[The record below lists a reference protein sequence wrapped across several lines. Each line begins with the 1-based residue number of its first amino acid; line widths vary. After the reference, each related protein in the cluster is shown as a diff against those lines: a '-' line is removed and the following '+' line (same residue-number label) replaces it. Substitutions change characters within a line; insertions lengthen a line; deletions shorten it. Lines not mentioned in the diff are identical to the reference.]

1 MNCLCPQQ
9 SDAQK
14 RHRCYRLPFIPSRS
28 FIHTLTKPS
37 FPWLMR
43 CDDSPWQCGCAILV
57 VLCSLVSWEEKSSD
71 SDSGPLHKSQEVPHR
86 SSNLSKCDITS
97 LYTGIKSLQHGDI
110 ALFNALTELPS
121 QSLRN
126 FPAQREMPWQV
137 QNVISYSVPSSS
149 PRPLPLGHI
158 RGVSVAKR
166 CQQRYFPC
174 LRGGCEQLFQ
184 LFWSGCEDEV
194 VPDELWHRS
203 ESLLCPSA
211 APCSTKMIGLLYKQ
225 YCSPETAW
233 L

>member
-1 MNCLCPQQ
+1 MTFNRNHRKFLYEMNCLCPQQ

-43 CDDSPWQCGCAILV
+43 CDDSPWQCGCAIFV

-110 ALFNALTELPS
+110 ALFNALRIAITVSKE
-121 QSLRN
+121 
-126 FPAQREMPWQV
+126 FPCSKGDALAGAEM
-137 QNVISYSVPSSS
+137 SYPTQC
-149 PRPLPLGHI
+149 PLPHPGHCHWDT
-158 RGVSVAKR
+158 S
-166 CQQRYFPC
+166 
-174 LRGGCEQLFQ
+174 GGFL
-184 LFWSGCEDEV
+184 
-194 VPDELWHRS
+194 
-203 ESLLCPSA
+203 
-211 APCSTKMIGLLYKQ
+211 
-225 YCSPETAW
+225 
-233 L
+233 